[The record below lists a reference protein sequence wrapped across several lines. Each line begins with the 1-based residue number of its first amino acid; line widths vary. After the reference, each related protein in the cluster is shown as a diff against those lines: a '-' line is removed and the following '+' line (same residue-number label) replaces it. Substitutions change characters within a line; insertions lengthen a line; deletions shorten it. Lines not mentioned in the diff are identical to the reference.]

1 MPYKGNGAMGDLWVC
16 PKEGELHW
24 LLWQQGLQQSMSLKG
39 LASAT
44 GTILG
49 PKETTAWLLAT
60 STATAVP

>member
-1 MPYKGNGAMGDLWVC
+1 MRDLWVR
-16 PKEGELHW
+16 PKEGEPHW
-24 LLWQQGLQQSMSLKG
+24 LLWQQGLQQSVSLKG

-49 PKETTAWLLAT
+49 PTETTAWLLAT